1 MVSKGTNL
9 SDALILATPPRCE
22 EGSVNLPNQFF
33 PTPLKVNTVKQLLK
47 DTTEY
52 ISVKI
57 GAQTRASLGH
67 LYKIVLDLERI
78 FLIIKFLK
86 SVKKK
91 YSIFF

>member
-67 LYKIVLDLERI
+67 LYKIVLGE
-78 FLIIKFLK
+78 K
-86 SVKKK
+86 
-91 YSIFF
+91 